1 MSTPDFKA
9 NHPVVFRTFYSG
21 FIAEL
26 EESRRHLKF
35 INTWTK
41 FRGGHFCGC
50 HDILVRIKEVN
61 LVAHFFNQ
69 LAMSGASSS
78 LDHEH

>member
-9 NHPVVFRTFYSG
+9 NHPVVLWTFYSG

-26 EESRRHLKF
+26 EESRCHLKF

-41 FRGGHFCGC
+41 FRGSHFCGC
-50 HDILVRIKEVN
+50 LDHLGRIKELK
-61 LVAHFFNQ
+61 LVAHFFNK
-69 LAMSGASSS
+69 LATSGASSS